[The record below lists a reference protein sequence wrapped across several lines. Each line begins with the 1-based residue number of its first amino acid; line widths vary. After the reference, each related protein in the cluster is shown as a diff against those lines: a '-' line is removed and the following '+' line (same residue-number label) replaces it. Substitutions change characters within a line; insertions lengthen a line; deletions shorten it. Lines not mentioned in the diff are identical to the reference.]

1 MISRTR
7 SLLTATASALVILA
21 AAPASAATE
30 LDLQGVVGYDS
41 NVFNLND
48 SIGERDGL
56 FTDLEAGFSAERGWL
71 GGTAGFDLGLA
82 ARLFES
88 SMNDGDETKYFVR
101 LRGDS
106 GGKRKDRAFEWAL
119 RYRVQD
125 STYVSRSTGVVAT
138 DDGTPAGNEIG
149 DRFDSSIGDLRG
161 AWILPGGA
169 FIEGVIETKDYRKD
183 YAALGLDR
191 LDYNQYE
198 VAPGYESGG
207 RRTDTFRIRLPLA
220 LRQYRDRRIS
230 DASGNPVPGTD
241 LEYTYYGID
250 ARYEHEFSRA
260 SALEFSGGYEIRTDN
275 SVGYRDRKRWNTG
288 VEWVYRPA
296 AKTRV
301 SGGLEW
307 YSRVFDRPVTGDPTI
322 VDETPEKEG
331 YTLQAKYAA
340 PFPGVEIKDF
350 SLLAEGRWESFDN
363 SNNVIFSYDRLE
375 VFAGIRKKF

>member
-1 MISRTR
+1 MMSRIR
-7 SLLTATASALVILA
+7 SLLTAAASALVILA

-56 FTDLEAGFSAERGWL
+56 FTDLEAGFSAERDWL

-88 SMNDGDETKYFVR
+88 SMSDGDETKYFVR

-138 DDGTPAGNEIG
+138 DGLGNEIG

-161 AWILPGGA
+161 AWNLPGGA
-169 FIEGVIETKDYRKD
+169 FIEGVIETKDYRND

-198 VAPGYESGG
+198 VIPGYEAGS
-207 RRTDTFRIRLPLA
+207 RTDTFRIRLPLT
-220 LRQYRDRRIS
+220 LRQYRDRRTS
-230 DASGNPVPGTD
+230 DVNGNSVAGTD
-241 LEYTYYGID
+241 LEYRYYGVD
-250 ARYEHEFSRA
+250 ARYEHEFTRA
-260 SALEFSGGYEIRTDN
+260 SALELSGGYEVRNDN
-275 SVGYRDRKRWNTG
+275 GVGYGDRQRWN
-288 VEWVYRPA
+288 VAAEWNHRPDTQSRLSA
-296 AKTRV
+296 
-301 SGGLEW
+301 GLEW
-307 YSRVFDRPVTGDPTI
+307 SSRVLDRPVSGAP
-322 VDETPEKEG
+322 VNDETPEKKG
-331 YTLQAKYAA
+331 YTLNVKYARL
-340 PFPGVEIKDF
+340 FPGVEIRNLA
-350 SLLAEGRWESFDN
+350 LLTEGRWESFDN
-363 SNNVIFSYDRLE
+363 SNNVLFSYDRLE
-375 VFAGIRKKF
+375 VFAGIRKNF